1 MFVECLIGEIFLV
14 WNFLFDLQLWRTNL
28 IRDSSV
34 CLMSI
39 SVCQS
44 DCLVN
49 LLSVFLIFNEEL
61 FIWFIIVV
69 NKLDS

>member
-1 MFVECLIGEIFLV
+1 M
-14 WNFLFDLQLWRTNL
+14 
-28 IRDSSV
+28 
-34 CLMSI
+34 
-39 SVCQS
+39 CQS